1 MSCQVFGEGHGSLAS
16 RVFVLVFS
24 FYNEVLRLGMLRLSE
39 KGTQKCLLTNVVQA
53 FGFRL
58 LQVTMALCEKP
69 QRLDSTHKMS
79 IKAIVTKYTKV
90 Y

>member
-39 KGTQKCLLTNVVQA
+39 KGNTKVFVDKRSTS
-53 FGFRL
+53 FRL
-58 LQVTMALCEKP
+58 SPSSGNYCV
-69 QRLDSTHKMS
+69 
-79 IKAIVTKYTKV
+79 V
-90 Y
+90 